1 MRNKRVICTIKLIT
15 IMKKHITF
23 LTLLLLGTL
32 ATAQNFEAPRK
43 GAKIFAQEYS
53 ISLEAES
60 ETTFDLWIVRSRMA
74 KKAEFLIPTLRSSSG
89 LAFEVKQDTENVDHY
104 VVTVSAK
111 DVDPGQYTTIVSS
124 KTNGTHQ
131 VTGTTLSFNITPTK
145 TVASKDGE

>member
-1 MRNKRVICTIKLIT
+1 
-15 IMKKHITF
+15 MKKHITF

-32 ATAQNFEAPRK
+32 AMAQNFEAPRK

-111 DVDPGQYTTIVSS
+111 DVDPGQY
-124 KTNGTHQ
+124 
-131 VTGTTLSFNITPTK
+131 
-145 TVASKDGE
+145 